1 MQKFHKPSLCWDCK
15 KTDCAW
21 MLNLQPVAGWYAE
34 KTIIPSK
41 RLKLQSYHVF
51 GCPEFVGT
59 PRIKTKKRPPLT
71 AQGTDKQKTQ

>member
-1 MQKFHKPSLCWDCK
+1 
-15 KTDCAW
+15 
-21 MLNLQPVAGWYAE
+21 MLNLQPIAGWNAE
-34 KTIIPSK
+34 ETIIPSK

-71 AQGTDKQKTQ
+71 AQEADKQINLNAIIAERKRNVKY